1 MANRENENPTEKR
14 PSQDALQ
21 LGPRKKPY
29 DPTCHFC
36 TDLNVLL
43 IFALYRRSTD
53 PLVHHG
59 RHFGRAIHALCNVQ
73 ALINNGIIRMGER
86 SEEPEDAFTPQ

>member
-1 MANRENENPTEKR
+1 MANRENESPTESTR
-14 PSQDALQ
+14 RSSQDALQ

-29 DPTCHFC
+29 DLTCHFC
-36 TDLNVLL
+36 FDSEIL
-43 IFALYRRSTD
+43 FHRRSTD

-59 RHFGRAIHALCNVQ
+59 RHFGRAIHALCNVH

-86 SEEPEDAFTPQ
+86 SEEPDDAFTPQ